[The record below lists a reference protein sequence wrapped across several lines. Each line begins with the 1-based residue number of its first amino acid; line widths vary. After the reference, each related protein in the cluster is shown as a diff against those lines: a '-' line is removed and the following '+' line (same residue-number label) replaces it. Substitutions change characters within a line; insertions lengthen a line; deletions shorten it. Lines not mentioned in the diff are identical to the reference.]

1 MKVFSQKCFIVLSN
15 RYDCCQAEVNIPEE
29 LKKAELK
36 ELKQVDNS
44 LKRKLNE
51 NSLLRDTCQSV
62 PFRRCYDESSAQV
75 FCKCNYSFQCKRC
88 SVKECQVSETL
99 LKPVSCLITDFFFFM
114 SDIKEDYDLSG
125 HVPNI
130 PFPVAACKVTQCST
144 LAVVCRLK
152 SNLFN

>member
-36 ELKQVDNS
+36 EHQQIENG

-62 PFRRCYDESSAQV
+62 PFRRCYDESSAKFLASAIAAFNANGAV
-75 FCKCNYSFQCKRC
+75 SKN
-88 SVKECQVSETL
+88 VKGVKFTYAS
-99 LKPVSCLITDFFFFM
+99 K
-114 SDIKEDYDLSG
+114 LS
-125 HVPNI
+125 N
-130 PFPVAACKVTQCST
+130 K
-144 LAVVCRLK
+144 
-152 SNLFN
+152 